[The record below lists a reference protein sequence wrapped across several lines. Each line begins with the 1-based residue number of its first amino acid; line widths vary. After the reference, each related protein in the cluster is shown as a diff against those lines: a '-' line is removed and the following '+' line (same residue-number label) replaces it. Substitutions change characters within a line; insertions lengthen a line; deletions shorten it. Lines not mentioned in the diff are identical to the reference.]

1 MNIPEQMP
9 KPLVGKLKAF
19 KSLEAFFDYFKS
31 IPITD
36 KNINGNIGTYK
47 SIYDVTIK
55 MSEDIIKGENK
66 SYSNETWFGLPLL
79 ESYEQGMQRERY
91 MRMDD
96 FDAVYI
102 DTIKPRLEEILK
114 KSKAELEMPV
124 LRYNDLGLGIFDFN
138 KASTGL
144 VPKYRYYSFA
154 KESIVD
160 GNLVDTFEIDGKFKC
175 KLIEDGSPVVSVP
188 YLLGD
193 EENIFQCYKDIYKGQ
208 GVFEAIK
215 KNNVKIGGKGA
226 FGSIIKKSYVLKE
239 KVLKPKNAVRIF
251 VSIGASANKSA
262 DQYKWSGYAAIG
274 IAELLSILGY
284 AVNII
289 GVSGGR
295 ERINIEQDGELVEGN
310 RFWGINLKSF
320 DETLDA
326 KSLLYVCSD
335 ASFFR
340 LKAFDC
346 IIKQA
351 DYFNDYLDI
360 GLGYPSGIDAI
371 ENMVFTQYGKRDKFF
386 NQNGKRSEKS
396 EFLYYI
402 IGDVFSQDDLNKLIL
417 DIGLDVVNKNKEARE
432 KLLGI

>member
-1 MNIPEQMP
+1 MNIPEQIP

-36 KNINGNIGTYK
+36 KNINSGLGTYK
-47 SIYDVTIK
+47 SIYDVTVK
-55 MSEDIIKGENK
+55 MSEDIIKGEREY
-66 SYSNETWFGLPLL
+66 YSNESWFGFPLL

-96 FDAVYI
+96 FDNVYNNS
-102 DTIKPRLEEILK
+102 IKPRLEEILK
-114 KSKAELEMPV
+114 KSKAELEFPT
-124 LRYNDLGLGIFDFN
+124 LKYNDLGLGIFDFN

-154 KESIVD
+154 KEAIVE
-160 GNLVDTFEIDGKFKC
+160 GNLVETFEIDGKFKC

-188 YLLGD
+188 FLLGN
-193 EENIFQCYKDIYKGQ
+193 EEDILQCYKDIYKGQ
-208 GVFEAIK
+208 DVFEAIK
-215 KNNVKIGGKGA
+215 KNNVKIGGEGA

-251 VSIGASANKSA
+251 VSIGANADKSA
-262 DQYKWSGYAAIG
+262 EQYKWSGYAAIG

-284 AVNII
+284 AVNIVGI
-289 GVSGGR
+289 CGSR
-295 ERINIEQDGELVEGN
+295 DRINIDQDGVLVDGN

-320 DETLDA
+320 EETLDA

-351 DYFNDYLDI
+351 DYFNDYLDS
-360 GLGYPSGIDAI
+360 GLGYSSGIEAI
-371 ENMVFTQYGKRDKFF
+371 ENMVFTQYGKRDRLF
-386 NQNGKRSEKS
+386 NQNGKISEKS

-402 IGDVFSQDDLNKLIL
+402 IGDVYSQEDLNKLIL